1 MTLAALPFSRALLHW
16 FDQHGRKHLPW
27 QQNKTPYR
35 VWISEIM
42 LQQTQVNT
50 VIPYFERFMQRFP
63 TIEALAASSGDEV
76 LHQWAGLGYY
86 SRARNLHR
94 AAQMVVQNYAGKF
107 PDTLESLQTLPGIG
121 RSTAGAILSIAFEQ
135 RATILDGNVKR
146 VLARYLAITA
156 PVNER
161 SVENAMWNT
170 ATEFTPAT
178 RSADYTQA
186 IMDLGATL
194 CTRSKPQC
202 PQCPLMT
209 SCEGYAQ
216 GIATLLPKKKTTREI
231 PTRVATFLILRADH
245 SILLQKRPPHGIWGG
260 LWSLPEISGEPDKK
274 LIRQLC
280 SLEFQLNVTRFTA
293 LKPFR
298 HTFSHYHLEIHPVII
313 PASIPAK
320 IMASSEQIWYNLEQP
335 KTIGLPKPVQS
346 ILRNLHD

>member
-1 MTLAALPFSRALLHW
+1 MPLATAPFSTAILQW

-42 LQQTQVNT
+42 LQQTQVST

-63 TIEALAASSGDEV
+63 DLPTLAASNTDDV

-94 AAQMVVQNYAGKF
+94 AAQMVMQTFDGHF
-107 PDTLESLQTLPGIG
+107 PDNLEAMQTLPGIG

-146 VLARYLAITA
+146 VLARYLSITD

-161 SVENAMWNT
+161 SVEKSLWET
-170 ATEFTPAT
+170 ATTLTPPT

-194 CTRSKPQC
+194 CTRTKPQC
-202 PQCPLMT
+202 TSCPLVT
-209 SCEGYAQ
+209 TCKGHAE
-216 GIATLLPKKKTTREI
+216 GIAELLPRKKATREI
-231 PTRVATFLILRADH
+231 PTHIATFLILRAEQ
-245 SILLQKRPPHGIWGG
+245 SILLEKRPPHGIWGG
-260 LWSLPEISGEPDKK
+260 LWSLPEISGTPNKK
-274 LIRQLC
+274 LIHELCEQQLH
-280 SLEFQLNVTRFTA
+280 LNIKSFTA
-293 LKPFR
+293 LKSFR
-298 HTFSHYHLEIHPVII
+298 HTFSHYHLEIHPVMV
-313 PASIPAK
+313 PTQLPAK
-320 IMASSEQIWYNLEQP
+320 IMADTDQIWYNPNQP
-335 KTIGLPKPVQS
+335 AAIGLPKPVQL
-346 ILRNLHD
+346 IMRNLP